1 MPGCVFF
8 GVRLFSE
15 CCALEKV
22 GIITEKPCRLA
33 NGAVIA
39 PYVFESCAKLSQIH
53 LPQVCAMTD
62 IVTPSSPPGGL
73 SHGSFH
79 SAGIRCVTLGEETIF
94 LGHRAFE
101 NCKQLS
107 QVDISSTKLDHL
119 HMHTFSHCQSLQ
131 KVILPPSLREIR
143 AEAFVGCTGIALPEQ
158 IRYIGHRAFGG
169 CSKLAHLAHRRSRK
183 TTWRRPYAAHNA
195 FEDCHALD
203 TPWWLHYIPLDG
215 TDWMVPP
222 SHHT

>member
-1 MPGCVFF
+1 MHWKLQKCQAVSFSPFDSFLNV
-8 GVRLFSE
+8 VRLKK
-15 CCALEKV
+15 C

-131 KVILPPSLREIR
+131 KEKSEQKPLW
-143 AEAFVGCTGIALPEQ
+143 GALP
-158 IRYIGHRAFGG
+158 
-169 CSKLAHLAHRRSRK
+169 
-183 TTWRRPYAAHNA
+183 
-195 FEDCHALD
+195 
-203 TPWWLHYIPLDG
+203 
-215 TDWMVPP
+215 
-222 SHHT
+222 

>member
-22 GIITEKPCRLA
+22 EIITKPCRLA

-39 PYVFESCAKLSQIH
+39 PCVFESCAKLSQIH
-53 LPQVCAMTD
+53 LPQVCARTD
-62 IVTPSSPPGGL
+62 IVTPSAPRGL

-107 QVDISSTKLDHL
+107 HVDISSTKLDHL
-119 HMHTFSHCQSLQ
+119 HTHTFSHCPRLQ

-143 AEAFVGCTGIALPEQ
+143 AEAFVGCTALSSIALPEQ
-158 IRYIGHRAFGG
+158 IRYIGPLGV
-169 CSKLAHLAHRRSRK
+169 
-183 TTWRRPYAAHNA
+183 AA
-195 FEDCHALD
+195 
-203 TPWWLHYIPLDG
+203 
-215 TDWMVPP
+215 
-222 SHHT
+222 S